1 MSADI
6 LLDKQTKDYQA
17 LGAIRS
23 RAGAQA
29 PGFLSAKDTIKVS
42 AKTKEPPWYWTVRQ
56 VVWEVGDFGRLL
68 PDMVVN
74 TKYFTYKCRFTK
86 AVK

>member
-1 MSADI
+1 MCYTEG
-6 LLDKQTKDYQA
+6 LDTRQCLY
-17 LGAIRS
+17 
-23 RAGAQA
+23 
-29 PGFLSAKDTIKVS
+29 TIKVS